1 MCISEIWS
9 LPDFRG
15 CLSLWSWPS
24 CPIPAGGSDPT
35 VCGWIPGSHRKSP
48 GGQVSVG
55 GHFSLQPTCSWHS
68 AGRCAPLLSVIPWD
82 RPPARLPLPAASS
95 SLPLPLTLKIKVSPS
110 YPPLAFS
117 CLSVEAGVPR
127 PCLWVSTLWCP
138 GTLGHSGAICADAP
152 SGHAWPSP
160 SAAFSPRVI
169 VFAGIETEPCLR
181 KVAVE
186 GTKAPVFLS
195 LPSREVLVNLGGWTQ
210 KRLS

>member
-1 MCISEIWS
+1 MLRWRIYNSNNRFFCSKNAHLCCKLPSILASE
-9 LPDFRG
+9 
-15 CLSLWSWPS
+15 
-24 CPIPAGGSDPT
+24 A
-35 VCGWIPGSHRKSP
+35 
-48 GGQVSVG
+48 
-55 GHFSLQPTCSWHS
+55 
-68 AGRCAPLLSVIPWD
+68 LLF
-82 RPPARLPLPAASS
+82 LSS

-117 CLSVEAGVPR
+117 CLSVEAGVPG

-181 KVAVE
+181 KVVVE
-186 GTKAPVFLS
+186 GTKVPVFLS